1 MQAGSSAVV
10 VNKHALPGQLP
21 DRLEIEMEG
30 EVLPAQVAA
39 QHAAKYCTNVHPVG
53 HPVQLLHCAA
63 FAPSCSCFYASLRL
77 CCSLPHMLLS
87 HTR

>member
-1 MQAGSSAVV
+1 MPPQAGSSAVV

-39 QHAAKYCTNVHPVG
+39 QHAAKYCTNVHPVS
-53 HPVQLLHCAA
+53 HPFKL
-63 FAPSCSCFYASLRL
+63 
-77 CCSLPHMLLS
+77 
-87 HTR
+87 